1 MRGRKRYET
10 FFNTVYSYETR
21 KPEEKQK
28 KNKAGD
34 ENHPLKEKIMSCT
47 RRTTRR

>member
-1 MRGRKRYET
+1 MRDSKRYET

-28 KNKAGD
+28 KIIRQEMKTI
-34 ENHPLKEKIMSCT
+34 P
-47 RRTTRR
+47 